1 MKAYPAC
8 ILSFAITL
16 GACQSVACNTGGSN
30 LSSQTATTP
39 SPSQPIK
46 AEDILDA
53 LKRAKVP
60 IEKEIVYAPE
70 TDPNNLLGRP
80 NQYVGKAS
88 WNDKRAPKTDD
99 RDMTV
104 EVFASK
110 EDLENRRRYV
120 ETVTKLM
127 SPLAEYQYVH
137 KNALIRLNHKLTPQ
151 QAAEYETILRSL

>member
-104 EVFASK
+104 QSTTTLAS
-110 EDLENRRRYV
+110 
-120 ETVTKLM
+120 
-127 SPLAEYQYVH
+127 
-137 KNALIRLNHKLTPQ
+137 LNKQLLG
-151 QAAEYETILRSL
+151 ISSLSRVGPHSRAGSLSNVLW

>member
-1 MKAYPAC
+1 MKTYPAC
-8 ILSFAITL
+8 VLSFAVTL
-16 GACQSVACNTGGSN
+16 GACQSFACNTGVSN
-30 LSSQTATTP
+30 LNSQTATTP
-39 SPSQPIK
+39 ASSQPIK

-53 LKRAKVP
+53 LKAAKVP
-60 IEKEIVYAPE
+60 IEKEIVYTPE

-88 WNDKRAPKTDD
+88 WNDKRAPKSDD

-151 QAAEYETILRSL
+151 QAAETKRF